1 VPKVK
6 PGPYKWA
13 IFYIWRPLTLGPK
26 GKEWINF
33 QTFIG
38 GWWSL
43 DAWSDREYCALYDT
57 KEEAEK
63 EAAEIVASD
72 PGEWSGQV
80 FVCPTLRRFGEEKI
94 VSVIKAEAARKEAER
109 IESDRRF
116 QAWYDAEQ
124 KRLAKYFQ
132 PSKKD
137 S

>member
-1 VPKVK
+1 MPKVK

-13 IFYIWRPLTLGPK
+13 IFHTWSPLTWGPEK
-26 GKEWINF
+26 WINF
-33 QTFIG
+33 RTFIG

-63 EAAEIVASD
+63 EVAEFLAED
-72 PGEWSGQV
+72 PDRWTGII
-80 FVCPTLRRFGEEKI
+80 FVCPTLRRLGEEKV
-94 VSVIKAEAARKEAER
+94 VSVIKAKEAREEQER

-116 QAWYDAEQ
+116 QAWYDAET
-124 KRLAKYFQ
+124 KRLAPYFQ
-132 PSKKD
+132 TAKKK

>member
-13 IFYIWRPLTLGPK
+13 IFYTWRPLTWGPDR
-26 GKEWINF
+26 WPNF
-33 QTFIG
+33 RAFIG
-38 GWWSL
+38 GWWCI

-63 EAAEIVASD
+63 EVAEINASD
-72 PGEWSGQV
+72 PSEWAGTI
-80 FVCPTLRRFGEEKI
+80 FVCPTLRRLGEEKV
-94 VSVIKAEAARKEAER
+94 VSVIKAEEARKKAER

-116 QAWYDAEQ
+116 QAWYDAENVRISQ
-124 KRLAKYFQ
+124 YFL
-132 PSKKD
+132 PSKKK